1 VHNSR
6 KDSDN
11 GLDNRP
17 KRQSWLAV
25 HACVD
30 DGPDVRAI
38 NDSGEAGQMTRAQ
51 TLERGRESYARGAWG
66 DAYRRL
72 RAADTEASLEPEDLE
87 RLATAA
93 YLLGREDE
101 SEGFWERAHR
111 TLLDRGDREGAARSA
126 CWLAAGLQLRGAL
139 APASGWF
146 ARAQHILDEGQIEC
160 VVRGYLL
167 IPSAIHRIV
176 QGDPAAGDALFSQA
190 AEIARRYRDRDL
202 ACKAAQGRGRALI
215 RLGRVPEGIALLDQA
230 MVAVIA
236 GDVSPILAGDAYC
249 TVLEGCQEIF
259 DLRRAYEWT
268 TRLARWC
275 AAQPDLVRSRGECLL
290 YRAEVFQMRGKWE
303 EAARDAQ
310 DACELLRSRPAAG
323 AACYRLG
330 EIHRLRREF
339 EQAEA
344 AYMQANERGRKPQP
358 GLSQL
363 RLAQG
368 HIDAAAASIRSVL
381 SDTGTRA
388 ARARMLAAAVE
399 ILLAAG
405 DVEHARAAA
414 TELSTIAGAIGAALL
429 TAASAQASGAVLL
442 AEGDSAGAARMFCQ
456 ASEIWRDLEMP
467 YEEAQTRVL
476 MATVCERRSDLEGR
490 RLEVEAAQRL
500 FKQLNV
506 EFGGVRIGKHPKP
519 ATTGPVGSLSERE
532 AQVLRLVASG
542 KTNRAIAEEL
552 FISEKTVARHVSN
565 IFDKVGVS
573 SRSAATAWA
582 YQRNL
587 I

>member
-1 VHNSR
+1 MGGIHHLAR
-6 KDSDN
+6 A
-11 GLDNRP
+11 
-17 KRQSWLAV
+17 RQSFEQQRWT
-25 HACVD
+25 
-30 DGPDVRAI
+30 
-38 NDSGEAGQMTRAQ
+38 DSFRHFE
-51 TLERGRESYARGAWG
+51 
-66 DAYRRL
+66 
-72 RAADTEASLEPEDLE
+72 AADHEAPLEPEDLE

-93 YLLGREDE
+93 YLIGQEDD
-101 SEGFWERAHR
+101 SETFWERAHR
-111 TLLDRGDREGAARSA
+111 AFLERGDREGAARCA
-126 CWLAAGLQLRGAL
+126 CWLAVGLQLRGAS

-146 ARAQHILDEGQIEC
+146 ARARHILDEGQIEC

-167 IPSAIHRIV
+167 IPPAIQRIV

-190 AEIARRYRDRDL
+190 AEIARRYGDRDL

-215 RLGRVPEGIALLDQA
+215 RLGRVSEGVALLDEA

-275 AAQPDLVRSRGECLL
+275 AAQADLVRYRGECLL

-310 DACELLRSRPAAG
+310 DACELLMSRPAAG
-323 AACYRLG
+323 AAFYRLG
-330 EIHRLRREF
+330 EIHRLRGEL
-339 EQAEA
+339 EKAEA
-344 AYMQANERGRKPQP
+344 AYTQANERGRKPQP
-358 GLSQL
+358 GHSLL

-368 HIDAAAASIRSVL
+368 NIDAAAASIRSVL
-381 SDTGTRA
+381 LDTGTQA

-399 ILLAAG
+399 IQLAAG

-414 TELSTIAGAIGAALL
+414 TELSTIASAIGASLL
-429 TAASAQASGAVLL
+429 SAASAQATGAVLL
-442 AEGDSAGAARMFCQ
+442 AEGDVAGAGTLFCR
-456 ASEIWRDLEMP
+456 ASEIWRDLEVP
-467 YEEAQTRVL
+467 YEEAKTRVL
-476 MATVCERRSDLEGR
+476 MAMVCERRTDPEGQ

-506 EFGGVRIGKHPKP
+506 EFCGARIGEPPKQ
-519 ATTGPVGSLSERE
+519 ATTEPIGSLSERE

-565 IFDKVGVS
+565 IFDKLGVS

-582 YQRNL
+582 HQRNFM
-587 I
+587 